1 MHKWLIKFT
10 SIGRV
15 IRQAVRFYQGSPIL
29 AVKRVFRIWRR
40 EGILGVQRRA
50 NILVGGLMA
59 SPLNKDGDNIY
70 VIEPAESTKFN
81 PKVSVIVPNYNHAP
95 YLQQRLESI
104 YRQTYENIE
113 VILLDDCSSDNSIE
127 ILTDFSSRFPNR
139 TICNF
144 NDVNS
149 GSVFRQWKKGLD
161 IASGE
166 LVWIAESDDFCSD
179 DFLAEQVKAFNN
191 SAVMLS
197 FCNVEFVS
205 GESCEPVW
213 SLASYL
219 SELAMHDWSKPFIR
233 SAHSL
238 VSSGWGIKNL
248 VPNVSGAVF
257 RKPHN
262 FSLLDDER
270 WQSLRMC
277 GDWVFYL
284 SLIRGGLVSYTP
296 VATNYYRQHSAS
308 TSQTAQKQDVYYLE
322 HEIVASY
329 LVQYFKVDK
338 SLLSKQYD
346 VLYSHWCSLRGS
358 NLQPQFHKLYD
369 FERLWQLT
377 CERKPNI
384 VMAVYALVSGGG
396 ETFPIILANQLKKN
410 GYAVTVFNCKE
421 RVTEPGV
428 LNMLEPGI
436 PVLELSNMTMVRAAF
451 EDMGIEIIHSHHA
464 WVDLTLASLL
474 SGNQDIKHV
483 ISMHGMYEMMSSAQ
497 REAVTPLLMSR
508 INHFVYTAEK
518 NIQGLPESI
527 QSAKSLTRINNALP
541 VTKVEPV
548 DLSSLQIYK
557 DDFVVCMVARAIPEK
572 GWKEAIH
579 AVNLANMCSVRKI
592 HLLLIGDGPEHDRL
606 CQSMSSDT
614 IHFLGFRQNIR
625 DYFSS
630 SHLGLLP
637 SKFKGESA
645 PLVVIDCLL
654 VGKPIL
660 ASNIGEIANMIS
672 SPEGIAGQLLEL
684 DKWELNPKEMGECI
698 AALANQSDKY
708 QEICSHVA
716 SASSKYSIDSMTN
729 SYEMVYRSC
738 LTNS

>member
-1 MHKWLIKFT
+1 MHRWLIKFI
-10 SIGRV
+10 SIGRA

-40 EGILGVQRRA
+40 EGLAGVQRRA
-50 NILVGGLMA
+50 NILVGGLRA
-59 SPLNKDGDNIY
+59 STINKDGGNIY
-70 VIEPAESTKFN
+70 VIEPAENTKFN

-95 YLQQRLESI
+95 YLKQRLESI
-104 YRQTYENIE
+104 YRQTYENFE
-113 VILLDDCSSDNSIE
+113 VILLDDCSSDNSID
-127 ILTDFSSRFPNR
+127 ILTEYASRFPNR

-166 LVWIAESDDFCSD
+166 LVWIAESDDFSSD
-179 DFLAEQVKAFNN
+179 DFLTEQVKVFNN
-191 SAVMLS
+191 PAVMLS

-205 GESCEPVW
+205 GESCESVW

-219 SELAMHDWSKPFIR
+219 SDLAMHDWSKPFIR

-508 INHFVYTAEK
+508 ISHFVYTAEK
-518 NIQGLPESI
+518 NLQGLPESI
-527 QSAKSLTRINNALP
+527 KSEKSLTRINNALP
-541 VTKVEPV
+541 LTTVEPV

-572 GWKEAIH
+572 GWEEAIH
-579 AVNLANMCSVRKI
+579 AVNLANMCSDRKI
-592 HLLLIGDGPEHDRL
+592 HLLLIGDGPECDRL

-660 ASNIGEIANMIS
+660 ASNIGEVANMIS

-729 SYEMVYRSC
+729 SYEAVYRSC

>member
-1 MHKWLIKFT
+1 MRRWFIKLF
-10 SIGRV
+10 SIGRA
-15 IRQAVRFYQGSPIL
+15 IQQAVRFYQGSPIL
-29 AVKRVFRIWRR
+29 AIKRVFRIWRR
-40 EGILGVQRRA
+40 EGIAGVRRRA
-50 NILVGGLMA
+50 SILVGGHRA
-59 SPLNKDGDNIY
+59 P
-70 VIEPAESTKFN
+70 TFN
-81 PKVSVIVPNYNHAP
+81 HSVGNLYEITFSNLLQFSPKVSIIVPNYNHAP

-104 YRQTYENIE
+104 YRQTYENFE

-127 ILTDFSSRFPNR
+127 ILTEFASRFPNR

-149 GSVFRQWKKGLD
+149 GSVFRQWKKGLE
-161 IASGE
+161 IANGE

-179 DFLAEQVKAFNN
+179 NFLAEQVKAFNN
-191 SAVMLS
+191 PAVMLS

-219 SELAMHDWSKPFIR
+219 AELAMHDWSEPFIR

-257 RKPHN
+257 RKPHD

-296 VATNYYRQHSAS
+296 AATNYYRQHNAS
-308 TSQTAQKQDVYYLE
+308 TSQTAQKQDIYYLE

-329 LVQYFKVDK
+329 LVQYFKVDR

-346 VLYSHWCSLRGS
+346 VLYNHWCSLRGS
-358 NLQPQFHKLYD
+358 NLQPQFQQLYD
-369 FERLWQLT
+369 CERIWQLT
-377 CERKPNI
+377 YDRKPNI
-384 VMAVYALVSGGG
+384 VMAIYALVSGGG
-396 ETFPIILANQLKKN
+396 ETFPIILANQLKKH

-421 RVTEPGV
+421 HATEPGV
-428 LNMLEPGI
+428 RNMLDPGI
-436 PVLELSNMTMVRAAF
+436 PLLELSNMTMVRSAF
-451 EDMGIEIIHSHHA
+451 EDMGIEVIHSHHA

-474 SGNQDIKHV
+474 NGNQEIKHV
-483 ISMHGMYEMMSSAQ
+483 ISMHGMYEMMSPSQ

-518 NIQGLPESI
+518 NLQGLPESI
-527 QSAKSLTRINNALP
+527 KSTKSLTRINNALP
-541 VTKVEPV
+541 VTTVEPV
-548 DLSSLQIYK
+548 DLSSLQIHK

-572 GWKEAIH
+572 GWEEAIH
-579 AVNLANMCSVRKI
+579 AVNWANVCSARKI

-606 CQSMSSDT
+606 RQSMSTDT
-614 IHFLGFRQNIR
+614 IHFLGFRKNIR

-660 ASNIGEIANMIS
+660 ASNVGEISNMIN
-672 SPEGIAGQLLEL
+672 SPEGTAGQLFELEG
-684 DKWELNPKEMGECI
+684 WELNPKEIGECI
-698 AALANQSDKY
+698 SALANQPDKY
-708 QEICSHVA
+708 QEICLYVA
-716 SASSKYSIDSMTN
+716 SASSKYSIDSMTD

>member
-1 MHKWLIKFT
+1 M
-10 SIGRV
+10 
-15 IRQAVRFYQGSPIL
+15 
-29 AVKRVFRIWRR
+29 
-40 EGILGVQRRA
+40 QRRA
-50 NILVGGLMA
+50 NILVGGLSA
-59 SPLNKDGDNIY
+59 STINTDGCNIY

-95 YLQQRLESI
+95 YLKQRLESI
-104 YRQTYENIE
+104 YRQTYENFE
-113 VILLDDCSSDNSIE
+113 VILLDDCSSDNSKE
-127 ILTDFSSRFPNR
+127 ILIEYASRFPNR

-166 LVWIAESDDFCSD
+166 FVWIAESDDFCSD

-191 SAVMLS
+191 PAVMLS

-205 GESCEPVW
+205 GESCESVW

-248 VPNVSGAVF
+248 VPNVSCAVF
-257 RKPHN
+257 RKPHD

-296 VATNYYRQHSAS
+296 AATNYYRQHSAS
-308 TSQTAQKQDVYYLE
+308 TSQTAQKQDIYYLE

-329 LVQYFKVDK
+329 LVKYFKVDRN
-338 SLLSKQYD
+338 LLSKQQD
-346 VLYSHWCSLRGS
+346 VLYNHWCSLRGS

-369 FERLWQLT
+369 CERIWQFT
-377 CERKPNI
+377 YERKPNI

-428 LNMLEPGI
+428 LNMLDPGI

-483 ISMHGMYEMMSSAQ
+483 ISMHGMYEMMSSSQ

-518 NIQGLPESI
+518 NLQGLPESI
-527 QSAKSLTRINNALP
+527 KSAKSLTRINNALP
-541 VTKVEPV
+541 VTIVEPV

-572 GWKEAIH
+572 GWEEAIH

-625 DYFSS
+625 DYFLS

-660 ASNIGEIANMIS
+660 ASNVGEIANMIS
-672 SPEGIAGQLLEL
+672 SSEGIAGQLLEL
-684 DKWELNPKEMGECI
+684 DKWELNSKEMGECI

-708 QEICSHVA
+708 QELCSHVA

>member
-1 MHKWLIKFT
+1 MRRWFIKLF
-10 SIGRV
+10 SIGRA
-15 IRQAVRFYQGSPIL
+15 IQQAVRFYQGSPIL
-29 AVKRVFRIWRR
+29 AIKRVFRIWRR
-40 EGILGVQRRA
+40 EGIAGVRRRA
-50 NILVGGLMA
+50 SILVGGHRA
-59 SPLNKDGDNIY
+59 P
-70 VIEPAESTKFN
+70 TFN
-81 PKVSVIVPNYNHAP
+81 HSVGNLYEITFSNLLQFSPKVSIIVPNYNHAP

-104 YRQTYENIE
+104 YRQTYENFE

-127 ILTDFSSRFPNR
+127 ILTEFASRFPNR

-149 GSVFRQWKKGLD
+149 GGVFRQWKKGLE
-161 IASGE
+161 IANGE

-179 DFLAEQVKAFNN
+179 NFLAEQVKAFNN
-191 SAVMLS
+191 PAVMLS

-219 SELAMHDWSKPFIR
+219 AELAMHDWCEPFIR

-257 RKPHN
+257 RKPHG

-296 VATNYYRQHSAS
+296 AATNYYRQHSAS
-308 TSQTAQKQDVYYLE
+308 TSQTTQKQDIYYLE

-329 LVQYFKVDK
+329 LVQYFKVDR

-346 VLYSHWCSLRGS
+346 VLYNHWCSLRGS
-358 NLQPQFHKLYD
+358 NLQPQFQQLYD
-369 FERLWQLT
+369 CERIWQLT
-377 CERKPNI
+377 YDRKPNI
-384 VMAVYALVSGGG
+384 VMAIYALVSGGG
-396 ETFPIILANQLKKN
+396 ETFPIILANQLKKH

-421 RVTEPGV
+421 HATEPGV
-428 LNMLEPGI
+428 RNMLDPGI
-436 PVLELSNMTMVRAAF
+436 PLLELSNMTMVRSAF
-451 EDMGIEIIHSHHA
+451 EDMGIEVIHSHHA

-474 SGNQDIKHV
+474 NGNQEIKHV
-483 ISMHGMYEMMSSAQ
+483 ISMHGMYEMMSPSQ

-518 NIQGLPESI
+518 NLQGLPESI
-527 QSAKSLTRINNALP
+527 KSTKSLTRINNALP
-541 VTKVEPV
+541 VTTVEPV
-548 DLSSLQIYK
+548 DLSSLQIHK

-572 GWKEAIH
+572 GWEEAIH
-579 AVNLANMCSVRKI
+579 AVNWANVCSARKI

-606 CQSMSSDT
+606 RQSMSTDT
-614 IHFLGFRQNIR
+614 IHFLGFRKNIR

-660 ASNIGEIANMIS
+660 ASNVGEISNMIN
-672 SPEGIAGQLLEL
+672 SPEGTAGQLFELEG
-684 DKWELNPKEMGECI
+684 WELNPKEIGECI
-698 AALANQSDKY
+698 SALANQPDKY
-708 QEICSHVA
+708 QEICLHVA
-716 SASSKYSIDSMTN
+716 SASSKYSIDSMTD
-729 SYEMVYRSC
+729 SYETVYRSC